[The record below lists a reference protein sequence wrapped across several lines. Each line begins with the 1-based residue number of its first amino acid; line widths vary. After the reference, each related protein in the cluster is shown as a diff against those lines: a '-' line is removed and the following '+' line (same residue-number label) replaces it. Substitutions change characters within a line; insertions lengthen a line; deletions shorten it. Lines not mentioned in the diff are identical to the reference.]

1 MEWFRRAGGCRAAA
15 SLFLHIQ
22 MGLLGQTGV
31 WMTPVNAL
39 LSEVSAE
46 EGLHWRFLGE
56 YGYSIVIL
64 FYVGYFLPFFITV
77 AI

>member
-1 MEWFRRAGGCRAAA
+1 
-15 SLFLHIQ
+15 
-22 MGLLGQTGV
+22 
-31 WMTPVNAL
+31 MTPVNAL
-39 LSEVSAE
+39 LSEVSVE

-64 FYVGYFLPFFITV
+64 FHVGCFLPFFITV